1 MNSHLMIKSRK
12 TGTNQMEFY
21 TALLQVDF
29 KTKSIIIDL
38 DESAYQ
44 KEVKVLYNTDK
55 CSDPEYFI
63 NAGFNVPGGEVN
75 ASKTLILKNDKLYE
89 RCTLIDLWNIK
100 AVQDALKSDSNK
112 LAEIPRKT
120 LLCSVEGQTIFSLF
134 FKEIRVYEH
143 ITKQL

>member
-12 TGTNQMEFY
+12 TATNQMEFY
-21 TALLQVDF
+21 TALLQVDS

-63 NAGFNVPGGEVN
+63 NAGFNFPGGEVN
-75 ASKTLILKNDKLYE
+75 ASKTLILKDEKYYD
-89 RCTLIDLWNIK
+89 RYTFIDLMVFK
-100 AVQDALKSDSNK
+100 AIQEALESDSNK
-112 LAEIPRKT
+112 LPEIPRKT
-120 LLCSVEGQTIFSLF
+120 LLCTVEGQTIFSFF
-134 FKEIRVYEH
+134 FKEIRVYEQ

>member
-12 TGTNQMEFY
+12 TGTNQMDFFA
-21 TALLQVDF
+21 ALLQVDA

-55 CSDPEYFI
+55 CSDPEYFT
-63 NAGFNVPGGEVN
+63 NAGFNFPGGEVN
-75 ASKTLILKNDKLYE
+75 ASKNLILKDDKLYE
-89 RCTLIDLWNIK
+89 RYTLIDLWNIK
-100 AVQDALKSDSNK
+100 AIKEALESDSNK

-120 LLCSVEGQTIFSLF
+120 LLCTIEG
-134 FKEIRVYEH
+134 
-143 ITKQL
+143 